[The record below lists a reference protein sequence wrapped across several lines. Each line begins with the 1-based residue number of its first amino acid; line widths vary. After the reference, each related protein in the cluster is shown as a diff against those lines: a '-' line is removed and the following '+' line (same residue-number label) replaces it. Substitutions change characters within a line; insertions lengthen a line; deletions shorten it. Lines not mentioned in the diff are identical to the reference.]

1 MNNLIVV
8 MPGSKSYTNRALI
21 MAALTKGQVTL
32 ENPLFSDDT
41 EAMITCLTKLGI
53 MIKKEKNKLIV
64 ENDISVIQDR
74 RHELDADLSGTTIRF
89 ILALSCIVPGQ
100 KRIFGT

>member
-32 ENPLFSDDT
+32 ENPLFR
-41 EAMITCLTKLGI
+41 GI
-53 MIKKEKNKLIV
+53 GSAVTQYEFLVTRKED
-64 ENDISVIQDR
+64 ED
-74 RHELDADLSGTTIRF
+74 
-89 ILALSCIVPGQ
+89 
-100 KRIFGT
+100 